1 MTENRSQGLYVNGC
15 AQQGSETM
23 GREAGTI
30 LTEKIPEFL
39 VKLGKTV
46 AESGLTFSEWSK
58 ENKSALD
65 KIAAEYTD

>member
-1 MTENRSQGLYVNGC
+1 
-15 AQQGSETM
+15 M